1 MPLAHP
7 GGVCAR
13 TKSFHYSTRSYFF
26 FLMRRRRCRCTTS
39 ASHVVRLSLC
49 VPLFISSR
57 LCCLSSDTDLL
68 LFLYV
73 PYPLALLAHDAYVNR
88 TMIL

>member
-1 MPLAHP
+1 MR
-7 GGVCAR
+7 AR
-13 TKSFHYSTRSYFF
+13 TKSIHYSTRSYFF
-26 FLMRRRRCRCTTS
+26 FLCGGDTAAVLPVHPTLY
-39 ASHVVRLSLC
+39 VYLS
-49 VPLFISSR
+49 VSLFISSR

-73 PYPLALLAHDAYVNR
+73 PYLLVLLAHDAYVNR